1 MTELEREELETY
13 RMKSENGQI
22 AAYYLLAEE
31 LGVKAYG
38 SVVDTVA
45 NIVKERDRYKRAL
58 ERIEEHWDGD
68 DGEIDP
74 VFMAHAAKD
83 ALLGLG

>member
-1 MTELEREELETY
+1 MKTEHALDWG
-13 RMKSENGQI
+13 KSAQEIEDQFQAGMI
-22 AAYYLLAEE
+22 
-31 LGVKAYG
+31 
-38 SVVDTVA
+38 
-45 NIVKERDRYKRAL
+45 ERDRYKRAL

-74 VFMAHAAKD
+74 VFMAHVAKD